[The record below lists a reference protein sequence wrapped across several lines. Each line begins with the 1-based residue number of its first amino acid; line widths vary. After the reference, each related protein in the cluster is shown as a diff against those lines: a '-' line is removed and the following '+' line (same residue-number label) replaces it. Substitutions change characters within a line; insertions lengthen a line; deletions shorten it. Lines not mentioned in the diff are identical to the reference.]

1 MPLYWGTQKIGEV
14 HTENHEHIWVD
25 INNIYPIGSVYISVT
40 SSNPSELFGGTWERI
55 QDTFLLAAGNTY
67 TAGSTG
73 GAANITLTTN
83 QIPSHNH
90 SIGAHSHGL
99 NSHTHSIG
107 AHAHGLNSH
116 THSIPALSGT
126 AASNGAHTHGDPS
139 GRKFMFTNGD
149 VAVNGTGR
157 QGVSTGGDWYYV
169 YGQTSSTGIW
179 EGSVTSSNGAHT
191 HSVTTTANTSGGP
204 STTNTANNTA
214 FTSGEASGNTADNV
228 AFNSG
233 FNGNGEAH
241 ENMPPYLAVYIW
253 KRVA

>member
-25 INNIYPIGSVYISVT
+25 INNIYPIGAIYMSA
-40 SSNPSELFGGTWERI
+40 SSTNPSTLFGGTWQEI
-55 QDTFLLAAGNTY
+55 TGKFLLSRSDAY
-67 TAGSTG
+67 IAGSTG
-73 GAANITLTTN
+73 GESTVTLTNNEMPTH
-83 QIPSHNH
+83 SHT
-90 SIGAHSHGL
+90 IYAHSHGL
-99 NSHTHSIG
+99 N
-107 AHAHGLNSH
+107 NH

-191 HSVTTTANTSGGP
+191 HSVTTTANSTGGP
-204 STTNTANNTA
+204 LTGNTANSSA
-214 FTSGEASGNTADNV
+214 ASSSEEGSGA
-228 AFNSG
+228 
-233 FNGNGEAH
+233 AH
-241 ENMPPYLAVYIW
+241 NNMPPYLVVYMWQRI
-253 KRVA
+253 A